1 MEHCLT
7 DIASKLYPLSATQ
20 VGSFL
25 CSGKACLTIMCRN
38 RVSVQ
43 NVVPSMFRRPS
54 LWVSCSGLFR
64 DERESDPVQMA
75 GMV

>member
-7 DIASKLYPLSATQ
+7 DIASKLYPFSVTQ
-20 VGSFL
+20 VGSLL
-25 CSGKACLTIMCRN
+25 CSGKACLTIMCTN
-38 RVSVQ
+38 RISAQ
-43 NVVPSMFRRPS
+43 NVVSSMLRRPP